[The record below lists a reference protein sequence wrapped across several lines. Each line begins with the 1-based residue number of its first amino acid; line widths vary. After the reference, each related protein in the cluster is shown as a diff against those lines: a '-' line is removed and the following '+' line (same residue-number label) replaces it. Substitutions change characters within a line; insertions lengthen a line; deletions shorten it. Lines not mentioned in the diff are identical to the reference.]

1 MRILLTTF
9 TCLSMLFCFSQNHEE
24 NISAIK
30 TIEQANSYAASFREV
45 SVSIVNAEKDVMFFD
60 DIDTSNLEK
69 YVGTSKTFYGRTT
82 KLIEDSMLTLINVQV
97 ISFDLTTTSKET
109 AELLVSQMNKRLDNG
124 ETFWG
129 LKKKYGHT
137 SAQFNSSPE
146 PLESITGRYN
156 LDANSLEVG
165 KKFNWE
171 ILGSKD
177 QIGILIVEKAAHK
190 VPAFYAIS
198 YLSMPKVR

>member
-1 MRILLTTF
+1 MRLLLTTI
-9 TCLSMLFCFSQNHEE
+9 TCLSVLFCFSQNHEE

-30 TIEQANSYAASFREV
+30 TIEQANSYASSFREV
-45 SVSIVNAEKDVMFFD
+45 SVSIVNAEKDAMFFD
-60 DIDTSNLEK
+60 DIDTSDLEK

-82 KLIEDSMLTLINVQV
+82 KLIEDSMLSLINVQV
-97 ISFDLTTTSKET
+97 ISFDLSVTSKET
-109 AELLVSQMNKRLDNG
+109 AELLVSQMNKRLNNG

-146 PLESITGRYN
+146 PLESVTGKYS
-156 LDANSLEVG
+156 LIANDLEAG